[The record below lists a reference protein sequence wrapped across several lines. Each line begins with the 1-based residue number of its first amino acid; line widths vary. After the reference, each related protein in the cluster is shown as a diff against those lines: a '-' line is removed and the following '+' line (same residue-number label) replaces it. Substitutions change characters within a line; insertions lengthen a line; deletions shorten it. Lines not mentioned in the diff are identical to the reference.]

1 MMEMLW
7 TDPQPQPGRGP
18 SKRGIGLQFGPD
30 ITARFCDNNGLKAI
44 IRSHE
49 VRQEGFEAEHNGR
62 CITVFSAP
70 NYVDQTGNKGAFI
83 NFDDQYNLTHREFEA
98 VPHPNVKPMAYAQSN
113 MMQMM

>member
-98 VPHPNVKPMAYAQSN
+98 VPHPNV
-113 MMQMM
+113 